1 MRGRYRHSVPP
12 PTLARVLLDWRL
24 DPALAAL
31 VLLAG
36 GLYVQGVRRLALRG
50 RRWPGGRTVA
60 FLAGLVVVAFATQS
74 GLAAYDTVRF
84 SLHTLQHVLLGMA
97 APLLLALGAPVT
109 LALQAS
115 GRAQQRVLLR
125 VVHSRFVATVT
136 HPLVGWALFAGTLFG
151 LYFSPLFELSLR
163 NDLVHVAVHLHFLL
177 VGVLFFW
184 PAVGLDP
191 SRHPLPH
198 PARLLYVLLAIPFH
212 TFLGLAVRSSEA
224 RPLGGDVYG
233 AVDGVTR
240 AALLADQR
248 LGAGLLW
255 AVGDLLGLVAAA
267 VVATRW
273 MAAEDRR
280 QQREDRRLDADLE
293 A

>member
-1 MRGRYRHSVPP
+1 MPS
-12 PTLARVLLDWRL
+12 PTPARVLLDWQL

-31 VLLAG
+31 VLVGG
-36 GLYVQGVRRLALRG
+36 GLYLRGVRRLADRG
-50 RRWPGGRTVA
+50 RVWPRSRTAA
-60 FLAGLVVVAFATQS
+60 FLAGLATVLFATQS

-125 VVHSRFVATVT
+125 VVHSRVMAVAT
-136 HPLVGWALFAGTLFG
+136 HPFVGWALFAGTLFA
-151 LYFSPLFELSLR
+151 LYFSPLFDLSLR
-163 NDLVHVAVHLHFLL
+163 NDQVHVAVHLHFLA

-198 PARLLYVLLAIPFH
+198 PARLLYVLVALPFH
-212 TFLGLAVRSSEA
+212 AFLGLAVRSSEA
-224 RPLGGDVYG
+224 HPLGGDVYG

-240 AALLADQR
+240 SALLADQR

-267 VVATRW
+267 VVVTQW
-273 MAAEDRR
+273 IAAEERR
-280 QQREDRRLDADLE
+280 QAREDRRLDAGLDRR
-293 A
+293 AKGS

>member
-1 MRGRYRHSVPP
+1 MPP
-12 PTLARVLLDWRL
+12 PTPARVLLDWQL
-24 DPALAAL
+24 DPALAAV

-36 GLYVQGVRRLALRG
+36 GLYLRGVRTLAARG
-50 RRWPGGRTVA
+50 RAWSRGRTVA
-60 FLAGLVVVAFATQS
+60 FLAGLATMLFATQS

-125 VVHSRFVATVT
+125 VVHSRVLAVATS
-136 HPLVGWALFAGTLFG
+136 PFVGWTLFAGTLFG

-163 NDLVHVAVHLHFLL
+163 NDLVHVAVHLHFLA

-191 SRHPLPH
+191 SRRPLPH
-198 PARLLYVLLAIPFH
+198 PARLLYVLVALPFH
-212 TFLGLAVRSSEA
+212 AFLGLAVRSSEA

-240 AALLADQR
+240 ASLLADQR

-267 VVATRW
+267 VVVTQW
-273 MAAEDRR
+273 MAADERR
-280 QQREDRRLDADLE
+280 QAREDRRLDAGLE
-293 A
+293 P